1 MIDRRKMAKGSDE
14 GFAPPGTIEAF
25 VEDFRR
31 IQTIYNTMPPKVQK
45 AFLTFLEWAASRD
58 GTARWH
64 DRIALSS

>member
-45 AFLTFLEWAASRD
+45 AFLFS
-58 GTARWH
+58 
-64 DRIALSS
+64 